1 MRSKDSHLNFDIELA
16 KKQSKD
22 NPVFYLQ
29 YAHARICSVF
39 RQMKERAIVRD
50 ANGGHMPLVEEV
62 ELNLIRQISRFP
74 EVVESSAKSF
84 EPHQIAYFLRDLST
98 EFHAFYNR
106 VRILDSEPEL
116 RDTRLNLID
125 SVRQVLVN
133 GLNILGVSA
142 PESM

>member
-1 MRSKDSHLNFDIELA
+1 MVVMCLW
-16 KKQSKD
+16 
-22 NPVFYLQ
+22 
-29 YAHARICSVF
+29 
-39 RQMKERAIVRD
+39 
-50 ANGGHMPLVEEV
+50 VEEV

-84 EPHQIAYFLRDLST
+84 EPHQIAYYLRDLST

-133 GLNILGVSA
+133 GLDILGVSA